1 VSVSGFLTFKAE
13 ELGYHPEVSWRWR
26 PARPQDQRRDG
37 QVRGREHGQ
46 GDDPRRAKR
55 TRKTIKGPPIFLG
68 VWPEFDFRPA
78 DVLDCHLERE
88 FMGRARRTP
97 HLPGAT
103 PGGRFDRF
111 VLAWNQATREEA
123 DHLATLRS
131 KAFREAKAL
140 SKILGEKFGAQRVAL
155 FGSVLDPDRFRED
168 SDIDLAVTGLPQGS
182 FFRAYGYLLMRSAFP
197 IDLKPWESLTPSL
210 RCQVAKGR
218 SLYDKKA
225 KNP

>member
-1 VSVSGFLTFKAE
+1 LTSRWIPVIFGSSHLSCGGPAVSVSGFLTFKAE

-97 HLPGAT
+97 PSARCDPGRKIRPVR
-103 PGGRFDRF
+103 PGMEPGDPGRSRPSGNPSFKGFQGSESALQNPWGKIWRPTGSFVRISPGPRPFPGRF
-111 VLAWNQATREEA
+111 
-123 DHLATLRS
+123 
-131 KAFREAKAL
+131 
-140 SKILGEKFGAQRVAL
+140 
-155 FGSVLDPDRFRED
+155 
-168 SDIDLAVTGLPQGS
+168 
-182 FFRAYGYLLMRSAFP
+182 
-197 IDLKPWESLTPSL
+197 
-210 RCQVAKGR
+210 
-218 SLYDKKA
+218 
-225 KNP
+225 